1 MTGKLSSG
9 QMTGKTAASGG
20 KDNEAIEDISIVGGN
35 LIVTRRSGE
44 TTNLGKT
51 VVQELITEVITV
63 GVGADQE
70 VEITHDLGTKSVMYQ
85 VFDSNDEA
93 VEVPSIRYE
102 NKIKLFFGTTDA
114 AATYTVVIA
123 N

>member
-9 QMTGKTAASGG
+9 QMTGKPAASGG
-20 KDNEAIEDISIVGGN
+20 KDNEAIESITIVNGD
-35 LIVTRRSGE
+35 LIVTKRNGTE
-44 TTNLGKT
+44 NNLGKT

-85 VFDSNDEA
+85 VFDSSDEA

-102 NKIKLFFGTTDA
+102 NKIKLFFGTTEA

>member
-9 QMTGKTAASGG
+9 QMTGKTTASGG

-102 NKIKLFFGTTDA
+102 NKIKLFFGTTEA

>member
-1 MTGKLSSG
+1 MTGKIGSG
-9 QMTGKTAASGG
+9 QMTGKTRGTGG
-20 KDNEAIEDISIVGGN
+20 KDNEAIESISIVNGE
-35 LIVTRRSGE
+35 LIVLKRSGDE
-44 TTNLGKT
+44 FNLGKT
-51 VVQELITEVITV
+51 VVQELITEGITV
-63 GVGADQE
+63 GVGADQSF
-70 VEITHDLGTKSVMYQ
+70 EITHNLGTKSVMYQ

-102 NKIKLFFGTTDA
+102 NKIKLFFGTTEA

>member
-1 MTGKLSSG
+1 MTGKLGSG
-9 QMTGKTAASGG
+9 QMTGKSAASSG
-20 KDNEAIEDISIVGGN
+20 KDNEAIESITIVGGD
-35 LIVTRRSGE
+35 LVVTKRSGE

-51 VVQELITEVITV
+51 VVQELITETINV
-63 GVGADQE
+63 GIGADQE
-70 VEITHDLGTKSVMYQ
+70 VEVTHNLGTKSVMYQ

-102 NKIKLFFGTTDA
+102 NKIKLFFGTTEA
-114 AATYTVVIA
+114 AATYTVIIA